1 MRITKWL
8 RMTVREIAQSRA
20 VAAETDE
27 EMRFHLAMETERNLR
42 AGLSPAEA
50 HRDALL
56 AFGGVLR
63 HQESMRDEQP
73 SRGLERVLHD
83 VRFALRLLRKT
94 PGFTIA
100 AVLTLAVGIGGF
112 TAVFSAVNG
121 VLLHPLPY
129 PHADRLVTIAH
140 TTRGGDIPKNL
151 TDASATHFVYST
163 AKSFEGMAL
172 YQPGKVTLTGG
183 DSPERVAEVAVTQG
197 IFPVLGT
204 SPQLGRAF
212 LVDEY
217 QPHAADVVMI
227 SDALWWRRFG
237 ADRAVIG
244 RSILVDGHPSTIVGV
259 MPRDMAF
266 PSADVQ
272 LWMPMQI
279 DVHKLEGFHTPGI
292 GLLRP
297 GVTPQHAERE
307 LLALLPRATEGSDF
321 LTPQLLQSAGIRPD
335 VHPYAYDVVGSSVRR
350 SLWMLW
356 ATVLLVLLIACVNVA
371 SLLAVRA
378 ESRRREMSLRS
389 ALGAERRHLLAQSI
403 TESTVLVLLGAAL
416 GVAFASIALAM
427 VRRFG
432 GDVLPRMSEVHID
445 GVVLLVTALVAA
457 GAAVA
462 FGVAAVS
469 GRGGAGSSPLFGLGA
484 RGGTADSRSL
494 RMHHVLVVAQVAM
507 AAMLLVVCGLM
518 VRTAKNLARV
528 EVGFRPDSVLTFRIA
543 LPDVSYPEPR
553 DVARFHETMLA
564 RIRAL
569 PGVIAAG
576 ATSDLPLSADGVPGD
591 PLRTDHDV
599 PRTSSLPPAAEMRVA
614 TPGYFEAMGIP
625 LRRGRVLRDDDG
637 DSEHPSGV
645 VLVTDAVVRAAM
657 PGREPI
663 GARVAHGLAGERDQ
677 RPWSQVVGV
686 VGDVRGTTLEEAPM
700 GAVYYPMV
708 NAPGVR
714 MEWLSRNLSYA
725 VRVRTDP
732 LALFPSIRSMLHELD
747 PALPLYDVRT
757 LRSIVDAASSKS
769 RFAMIGL
776 TIAALAGL
784 LLGSIGLYGMLAF
797 TTLQRT
803 REIGVRIALGARPG
817 AMRASVL
824 RQGLELCLAG
834 LALGL
839 VAAIALRVAIR
850 PLLYEVSATDPL
862 TFVAVAAVLLLV
874 GTIAAWIPASRAARL
889 DPMRALRMD

>member
-1 MRITKWL
+1 MRIAKWL
-8 RMTVREIAQSRA
+8 RMTLREIAHGPA
-20 VAAETDE
+20 VAAEADE
-27 EMRFHLAMETERNLR
+27 EMRFHIAMETERNLR
-42 AGLSPAEA
+42 AGLAPDDA
-50 HRDALL
+50 HRDAVL

-73 SRGLERVLHD
+73 SRGLERVIHD
-83 VRFALRLLRKT
+83 VRFALRMLRKT
-94 PGFTIA
+94 PGFTFA
-100 AVLTLAVGIGGF
+100 AVLTLAVGIGGN

-129 PHADRLVTIAH
+129 PNADRLVTIAH

-151 TDASATHFVYST
+151 LDASATHVVYAT
-163 AKSFEGMAL
+163 AKSFEAMAL
-172 YQPGKVTLTGG
+172 YQPGKVTLNGG
-183 DSPERVAEVAVTQG
+183 DSPERIAEVTVTQS
-197 IFPVLGT
+197 IFSVLSV
-204 SPQLGRAF
+204 SPELGRAF
-212 LVDEY
+212 LIDEY

-227 SDALWWRRFG
+227 SDALWRRRFG

-244 RSILVDGHPSTIVGV
+244 RSIRVDGHPSTIVGV
-259 MPRDMAF
+259 LPRDVAF

-297 GVTPQHAERE
+297 GVTPESAERE
-307 LLALLPRATEGSDF
+307 LIALLPRATAGSDF
-321 LTPQLLQSAGIRPD
+321 LTPQLLENAGIRPD

-350 SLWMLW
+350 SLWTLW

-416 GVAFASIALAM
+416 GVTLASIALGM
-427 VRRFG
+427 VRRFN
-432 GDVLPRMSEVHID
+432 GDVLPRMSEVRID
-445 GVVLLVTALVAA
+445 GAVLLVTALVAA
-457 GAAVA
+457 GAAVT
-462 FGVAAVS
+462 FGVAPLS
-469 GRGGAGSSPLFGLGA
+469 GRGANGGSPLFGLGT
-484 RGGTADSRSL
+484 RGGTSDARSL
-494 RMHHVLVVAQVAM
+494 RMHHVLVVSQVAM

-528 EVGFRPDSVLTFRIA
+528 DIGFRPDSVLTFRIA
-543 LPDVSYPEPR
+543 LPDVGYPKPG
-553 DVARFHETMLA
+553 DVARFHHTMLE

-576 ATSDLPLSADGVPGD
+576 ATSDLPLSPEGVPGD

-599 PRTSSLPPAAEMRVA
+599 PRTNSLPPAAEMRVA
-614 TPGYFEAMGIP
+614 TPGYLEAMGIP
-625 LRRGRVLRDDDG
+625 LRRGRVLRDDDD
-637 DSEHPSGV
+637 DSEHPSGK
-645 VLVTDAVVRAAM
+645 VLVTDAVVRTAM
-657 PGREPI
+657 AGRDAI
-663 GARVAHGLAGERDQ
+663 GTRVAHGLGGVPDQ
-677 RPWSQVVGV
+677 RPWSEVVGV
-686 VGDVRGTTLEEAPM
+686 VGDVRGTALEDAPM

-708 NAPGVR
+708 DAPGVN
-714 MEWLSRNLSYA
+714 MEWLARNLSYA
-725 VRVRTDP
+725 VHVRTDP
-732 LALFPSIRSMLHELD
+732 GAVLPSVRSILRELD
-747 PALPLYDVRT
+747 PTLPLYDVRT

-769 RFAMIGL
+769 RFAMMGL

-803 REIGVRIALGARPG
+803 REIGVRIALGAKPA
-817 AMRASVL
+817 AMRVSVL
-824 RQGLELCLAG
+824 RQGLELCVAG
-834 LALGL
+834 LAIGL
-839 VAAIALRVAIR
+839 VAAVALRVAIR

-874 GTIAAWIPASRAARL
+874 GTVAAWIPASRAAHL
-889 DPMRALRMD
+889 DPVRALRSE